1 MATLKRAGTCS
12 GTLSPC
18 TDLTQEQC
26 YGHHAARV
34 TKHLIIVTVY
44 SRLEFE
50 RVLQLFSGP
59 QLIQNLVHSW
69 QGQPP
74 VPDVY
79 ACLRRYLLSSEYN
92 MSASQETPRGVVP
105 TLDLVLLVWRAV
117 HLQPC
122 LVHKILRM
130 IATDECS

>member
-59 QLIQNLVHSW
+59 QLIQKLVHSW
-69 QGQPP
+69 QGQPA
-74 VPDVY
+74 VRDVY
-79 ACLRRYLLSSEYN
+79 TCLGCYLLSSKYN
-92 MSASQETPRGVVP
+92 MSTAQETLRGVVP
-105 TLDLVLLVWRAV
+105 ALDLVLLVWGAV
-117 HLQPC
+117 LLQPC

-130 IATDECS
+130 FATDEYS